1 MSTPPTPVSLAL
13 TTLILRALAEL
24 GARAAANDELAV
36 AGWRLALVVAA
47 RPSWSWS
54 TSYEHAGAKGLA
66 LALGRGDL
74 AEAERSALWVVDPDA
89 AMEAAVAKAN
99 APKPAPTPANDA
111 PFTLTAA
118 TLADLGIEQG
128 PRARRTGT
136 RAA

>member
-1 MSTPPTPVSLAL
+1 MSTPPTPGSLAL

-24 GARAAANDELAV
+24 GARAAATDELAV

-99 APKPAPTPANDA
+99 APKPAPAANDA

-118 TLADLGIEQG
+118 TLPLLGIEQG
-128 PRARRTGT
+128 PCARRTGT